1 MRGQRLMSQWLALIC
16 VALALMACGT
26 GRVASAVEPAGPKY
40 TVTSNL
46 MQKPGQE
53 AVVCSFTPLPEPPI
67 GCGGPSVANLDL
79 ATMSDAHR
87 YSDGVVEVGT
97 YRLVGT
103 WEGGSL
109 HLTETPV
116 AANPSAHTPTPG
128 CAQTTADPSPDATPE
143 GRKLMDEEELIQQ
156 HGIVLLEFMCQGAL
170 FVVVAVADA
179 DTIDFMTN
187 RYAPVKVAGWLQLLG

>member
-1 MRGQRLMSQWLALIC
+1 MSRWLAWIS
-16 VALALMACGT
+16 VALALMACGP
-26 GRVASAVEPAGPKY
+26 GRVAGAGHPSGPNY

-46 MQKPGQE
+46 MQKPGQDP
-53 AVVCSFTPLPEPPI
+53 VVCSFTPLPYPPI

-79 ATMSDAHR
+79 ATMADARR
-87 YSDGVVEVGT
+87 YSNGVVEVGT

-103 WEGGSL
+103 WKGGAL

-116 AANPSAHTPTPG
+116 SVSPSAHTPTPD
-128 CAQTTADPSPDATPE
+128 CAQTTTDPSPDVTPE
-143 GRKLMDEEELIQQ
+143 GRKLMDEEKLIEQ
-156 HGIVLLEFMCQGAL
+156 HGIVLLESMMCQGAL

-187 RYAPVKVAGWLQLLG
+187 RYAPVKVAGWLQLLS